1 VKVADELDE
10 QYTKEQNRTKIMRKI
25 ARQQPRQSFTGRF
38 AALLL
43 LSLGLP
49 AFAASHPVRG
59 SRSSS
64 IIQATLIAASPGSTG
79 VTLVSAYLVSN
90 GGTKTI
96 VLGGTLQFV
105 AYGTYSDGSV
115 VSLPDA
121 QGNKVTGWNTSN
133 HLVAKVSSLGHVTAT
148 GAGTAN
154 VEASIGALTASTWQ
168 VTVTRPPTATA
179 PSTEPITVAIAPR
192 TITRRCLTSVTF
204 TGTVTNTAITTVEWS
219 VNNIV
224 GGDNTVGTI
233 TSTGVY
239 AAPGSPPGVAITV
252 LATSAADTT
261 KSARA
266 VVLLQNAIPTIT
278 GATSPVIAGTTA
290 SLTILGAGFARNATV
305 SLGNMPLNMLWV
317 NSTHLTA
324 TGFIEMPA
332 GGEAA
337 LAVLNPDPGSA
348 RSNRVTIEINDPS
361 GLPVLSVDTAPMG
374 RHAISPEIY
383 GIAYG
388 PGLTPPDVDFV
399 KQIQLPNIRWGGNAA
414 TNYNW
419 QADLTNAA
427 NDYYFINFRSYT
439 KPSPTPGYM
448 VDQMIATDIAAY
460 SGLHPLVTVPIIPW
474 IADGS
479 TLLCSYP
486 VSVYG
491 AQQSSTVFTG
501 QSCGNGVS
509 VDGNPILDS
518 STSLNYIPNSTAIQE
533 AWIGHLVSKFGTA
546 SSGGITYYQLDNEPS
561 AWHGTHRDLE
571 PVQPNYDTI
580 VSLGTQYASMIKAE
594 DPSAKILGPSDYTEY
609 GWTWNVPAGTSLY
622 AGQYYLQ
629 QMEAYAVAHANTRI
643 LDYFDEHWACPDM
656 SSAAAELNSTRTLW
670 DPSYNTGSPFEI
682 HMAGPVMMI
691 PRFKDWVNSYYPAT
705 QISISEYECVAKPG
719 SPTIIDALAEA
730 EILGV
735 FGAQSVALANNFN
748 IPRPN
753 DPLSFSYLIY
763 RNYDG
768 QGSKFGDISVTSA
781 STVPATLSVHG
792 ALRSSDGKLTV
803 MVINK
808 TSSTINT
815 KLSLENFAATSTA
828 AVYTYSSADLI
839 LIVAGPPVPVS
850 SSDTVEYDFPAYSA
864 TLFVFDP
871 TS

>member
-1 VKVADELDE
+1 
-10 QYTKEQNRTKIMRKI
+10 MREI
-25 ARQQPRQSFTGRF
+25 ARQKRRSFTGRF
-38 AALLL
+38 AVLLL
-43 LSLGLP
+43 LLGLGLP
-49 AFAASHPVRG
+49 AFASSHSVRA

-64 IIQATLIAASPGSTG
+64 FIRAASIVDSPGSTP
-79 VTLVSAYLVSN
+79 TALVSAYLVGK
-90 GGTKTI
+90 GGAKTI

-115 VSLPDA
+115 ASLPDA
-121 QGNKVTGWNTSN
+121 QGNRVTAWNTSN
-133 HLVAKVSSLGHVTAT
+133 HLVAKISSLGHVTAT
-148 GAGTAN
+148 GVGIAN
-154 VEASIGALTASTWQ
+154 VEASIGALQASSWQ
-168 VTVTRPPTATA
+168 VTVTPPPTATA
-179 PSTEPITVAIAPR
+179 PSTDPITVAISPS

-219 VNNIV
+219 VNDIV
-224 GGDNTVGTI
+224 GGNNTVGTI

-239 AAPGSPPGVAITV
+239 TAPGSPPGVALTV
-252 LATSAADTT
+252 IATSAADTT
-261 KSARA
+261 KSAKA
-266 VVLLQNAIPTIT
+266 VVLLQNAIPIIT
-278 GATSPVIAGTTA
+278 GATSPIIAGTTA
-290 SLTILGAGFARNATV
+290 SLTILGAGFAQYATV
-305 SLGNMPLNMLWV
+305 SLGNMPLNMTWA

-332 GGEAA
+332 GGQAA

-348 RSNRVTIEINDPS
+348 RSNRVTIQIDDPS
-361 GLPVLSVDTAPMG
+361 GLPVLSVDATQTG

-388 PGLTPPDVDFV
+388 PGLTPPDVDVV

-419 QADLTNAA
+419 QADLTNAG
-427 NDYYFINFRSYT
+427 NDYYFINFRNYT
-439 KPSPTPGYM
+439 EPSPTPGYM
-448 VDQMIATDIAAY
+448 VDQMIATNTAAY
-460 SGLHPLVTVPIIPW
+460 SGVHPLVTVPIIPW

-479 TLLCSYP
+479 TMLCSYP
-486 VSVYG
+486 ISVYG

-509 VDGNPILDS
+509 VDGTPILDS
-518 STSLNYIPNSTAIQE
+518 SVSLNYIQNSTAIQK
-533 AWIGHLVSKFGTA
+533 AWVDHLVSKFGIA
-546 SSGGITYYQLDNEPS
+546 SSGGVTYYQLDNEPS

-571 PVQPNYDTI
+571 PVQPDYDTI
-580 VSLGTQYASMIKAE
+580 VSLGTQYASMIKAQ

-609 GWTWNVPAGTSLY
+609 GWTWNVPVGTSLY

-629 QMEAYAVAHANTRI
+629 QMAAYAVAHGNARI

-691 PRFKDWVNSYYPAT
+691 PRFQNWVSSYYPGT

-719 SPTIIDALAEA
+719 SPTIIDAVAEA
-730 EILGV
+730 DILGV
-735 FGAQSVALANNFN
+735 FGAQGVALANNFN

-753 DPLSFSYLIY
+753 DPLSFSYLMY

-768 QGSKFGDISVTSA
+768 QGSKFGDTSVTSA

-815 KLSLENFAATSTA
+815 QLSLANFNATSTA
-828 AVYTYSSADLI
+828 AVYTYSSADLS

-850 SSDTVEYDFPAYSA
+850 SNTVGYGFPAYSA

>member
-1 VKVADELDE
+1 
-10 QYTKEQNRTKIMRKI
+10 MRET
-25 ARQQPRQSFTGRF
+25 ARQKPRANRQISTGRLTV
-38 AALLL
+38 LLL
-43 LSLGLP
+43 LSLGVP
-49 AFAASHPVRG
+49 AFAASHTVRA
-59 SRSSS
+59 SRPSSF
-64 IIQATLIAASPGSTG
+64 IQATAT
-79 VTLVSAYLVSN
+79 
-90 GGTKTI
+90 
-96 VLGGTLQFV
+96 
-105 AYGTYSDGSV
+105 SV
-115 VSLPDA
+115 
-121 QGNKVTGWNTSN
+121 
-133 HLVAKVSSLGHVTAT
+133 
-148 GAGTAN
+148 GTAN
-154 VEASIGALTASTWQ
+154 VEASIGALTASTSQ
-168 VTVTRPPTATA
+168 VTVTPPKTVTA
-179 PSTEPITVAIAPR
+179 PSTEPITVAISPS
-192 TITRRCLTSVTF
+192 TVTRRCLTSVTF
-204 TGTVTNTAITTVEWS
+204 TSKVTNTANTAVEWA
-219 VNNIV
+219 VNDIM
-224 GGDNTVGTI
+224 GGNNTLGTI

-239 AAPGSPPGVAITV
+239 TAPGSPPGVPITV
-252 LATSAADTT
+252 TATSAADTT
-261 KSARA
+261 KSATA

-290 SLTILGAGFARNATV
+290 SLTILGTGFARNATV
-305 SLGNMPLNMLWV
+305 SLGNMPLNMTWV
-317 NSTHLTA
+317 NSTRLTA
-324 TGFIEMPA
+324 VGFIEMPA
-332 GGEAA
+332 GGQAA

-348 RSNRVTIEINDPS
+348 RSNRVTIQVNDPS
-361 GLPVLSVDTAPMG
+361 GLPVLSVDTAPTG
-374 RHAISPEIY
+374 RRAISPDIY

-419 QADLTNAA
+419 QADLTNAG

-448 VDQMIATDIAAY
+448 VDQMIATNAAAY

-479 TLLCSYP
+479 PLLCSYP

-491 AQQSSTVFTG
+491 EQQSSTIFTG

-509 VDGNPILDS
+509 VDGTPILDS
-518 STSLNYIPNSTAIQE
+518 SPSLNYTPNSTTIQK
-533 AWIGHLVSKFGTA
+533 AWIDHLISGFGTA

-571 PVQPNYDTI
+571 PVQPDYGTI
-580 VSLGTQYASMIKAE
+580 VSLGTQYASMVKAQ

-609 GWTWNVPAGTSLY
+609 GWISNVPAGTSLY

-629 QMEAYAVAHANTRI
+629 QMAAYAVAHGNIRI

-682 HMAGPVMMI
+682 HLAGPVMMI
-691 PRFKDWVNSYYPAT
+691 PRFQNWVSSYYPGT
-705 QISISEYECVAKPG
+705 PISIAEYECVAKPG

-735 FGAQSVALANNFN
+735 LGDQGVALANNFN

-753 DPLSFSYLIY
+753 DPLSFSYLLY

-768 QGSKFGDISVTSA
+768 QGSKFGDTSVTSA

-808 TSSTINT
+808 TSSPINT
-815 KLSLENFAATSTA
+815 ELSLANFNATSTA
-828 AVYTYSSADLI
+828 AVYTYSSANLI
-839 LIVAGPPVPVS
+839 RIVAGPPVPVS
-850 SSDTVEYDFPAYSA
+850 SNAVEYDFPAYSA

>member
-1 VKVADELDE
+1 
-10 QYTKEQNRTKIMRKI
+10 MREI
-25 ARQQPRQSFTGRF
+25 ARQKRLSLTWRF
-38 AALLL
+38 AVPLLV
-43 LSLGLP
+43 LSLGVP
-49 AFAASHPVRG
+49 AFAGSHTIKA

-64 IIQATLIAASPGSTG
+64 FIQATSMVASPGIQAA
-79 VTLVSAYLVSN
+79 TLVSAYLVGK

-96 VLGGTLQFV
+96 VLGGTLQLV
-105 AYGTYSDGSV
+105 AYGTYSV
-115 VSLPDA
+115 RPVASLPDV
-121 QGNKVTGWNTSN
+121 QGNMFTAWNTSD
-133 HLVAKVSSLGHVTAT
+133 LLIAKISSLGHVTAT
-148 GAGTAN
+148 GVGTAN
-154 VEASIGALTASTWQ
+154 VEASVGALVASTWQ
-168 VTVTRPPTATA
+168 VRVTPPPRATTS
-179 PSTEPITVAIAPR
+179 STEPITVAISPS
-192 TITRRCLTSVTF
+192 TITRRCLTSVAF
-204 TGTVTNTAITTVEWS
+204 TGTITNTAITTVEWS

-224 GGDNTVGTI
+224 GGNNTVGTI
-233 TSTGVY
+233 TATGVY
-239 AAPGSPPGVAITV
+239 TAPGSPPGVAITV
-252 LATSAADTT
+252 IATSAADTT
-261 KSARA
+261 KSANA
-266 VVLLQNAIPTIT
+266 VVFLRNAIPTIT
-278 GATSPVIAGTTA
+278 GATSPVIAGRTA

-305 SLGNMPLNMLWV
+305 SLGNVPLNMIWV

-324 TGFIEMPA
+324 SGFIEMPA
-332 GGEAA
+332 GREAA

-361 GLPVLSVDTAPMG
+361 GLPVLSIDTAPMG

-427 NDYYFINFRSYT
+427 NDYFFINFRSYT
-439 KPSPTPGYM
+439 KPSATPGYM
-448 VDQMIATDIAAY
+448 VDQMITTNTAAY

-486 VSVYG
+486 LSVYG

-509 VDGNPILDS
+509 VDDNPILDS
-518 STSLNYIPNSTAIQE
+518 FTSLNYIPNSTVIQE
-533 AWIGHLVSKFGTA
+533 AWIDHLFSKFGAA
-546 SSGGITYYQLDNEPS
+546 SSGGVTYYQLDNEPS

-609 GWTWNVPAGTSLY
+609 GWTWNVPVGTSLY

-629 QMEAYAVAHANTRI
+629 QMAAYAVAHGNTRI

-670 DPSYNTGSPFEI
+670 DSSYNTGSPFEI
-682 HMAGPVMMI
+682 HLAGPVMMI
-691 PRFKDWVNSYYPAT
+691 PRFQNWVNSYYPGT

-730 EILGV
+730 DILGI
-735 FGAQSVALANNFN
+735 FGAQSVGLANNFN

-753 DPLSFSYLIY
+753 DPLSFSYLLY

-792 ALRSSDGKLTV
+792 ALRASDGKLTV

-815 KLSLENFAATSTA
+815 ELSLANFDSNSPA
-828 AVYTYSSADLI
+828 AVYTYSSADLS

-850 SSDTVEYDFPAYSA
+850 SNTVEYGFPAYSA
-864 TLFVFDP
+864 TLFVFEP
-871 TS
+871 VA